1 MNPRMWGI
9 IGGVVLVLALLSPLM
24 LGSSKKVERLYEAAE
39 ALYEGEDYEGAIVK
53 YNEALKESSKLGAK
67 TAGIDKDFPT
77 LVNFKIARCY
87 YHLVE
92 NRGDAS
98 HYEKALEHVE
108 SATLVVNTTKHDEEL
123 IYLWGQILYKTGQL
137 EQAVEKLT
145 QLTDNFPNSPLSGK
159 AQEIIAD
166 INRQRDSGEREKVVY
181 PTNSVPPWIN
191 DLSKFEAFNKN
202 KNSALVDANRF
213 RANKQYV
220 KAAEEYE
227 AFASTSATKEA
238 MYAMYW
244 AGWCYHE
251 AASDDETLFSQSIN
265 VFQRLIDNYGDSPY
279 ASKASEKLHKM
290 EGNKL
295 KIDADTAITT
305 AEAAVHRAKQLNC
318 TSALIRKAMTH
329 LDDTKQALERGNY
342 KAALQLAKETEEI
355 ATRAID
361 NHETAK
367 DLVTQGYTHFRR
379 ERLETATQKAREAL
393 RRDPAYQNANT
404 LLQEIKQ
411 KYFRQGVSYIETGGY
426 AKAISALK
434 KAINIDHRF
443 KEAHF
448 NLGIAYLN
456 LGEFEDARAAADAAL
471 AIDPM
476 YKEARRLRDS
486 IAD

>member
-39 ALYEGEDYEGAIVK
+39 ALYEREDYEGAIAK
-53 YNEALKESSKLGAK
+53 YNEALKESSKPGAK
-67 TAGIDKDFPT
+67 TEEIDKDFPT

-87 YHLVE
+87 YQLAE
-92 NRGDAS
+92 NRGAAS
-98 HYEKALEHVE
+98 HYEKALEYIE
-108 SATLVVNTTKHDEEL
+108 RATLVVNTTKHDEEL

-145 QLTDNFPNSPLSGK
+145 QLIDNFPNSPLSEK

-166 INRQRDSGEREKVVY
+166 INRQRNRGEREKVVY

-191 DLSKFEAFNKN
+191 DLSKFEAFKKK
-202 KNSALVDANRF
+202 KNSALVDANRL

-227 AFASTSATKEA
+227 TFANTSSTKEA
-238 MYAMYW
+238 MYALYW

-251 AASDDETLFSQSIN
+251 AAAADETLLSKSIHA
-265 VFQRLIDNYGDSPY
+265 FQGLIDNYGDSPY

-290 EGNKL
+290 E
-295 KIDADTAITT
+295 
-305 AEAAVHRAKQLNC
+305 
-318 TSALIRKAMTH
+318 
-329 LDDTKQALERGNY
+329 
-342 KAALQLAKETEEI
+342 ALQLAKEAEAI
-355 ATRAID
+355 ATRAK
-361 NHETAK
+361 N
-367 DLVTQGYTHFRR
+367 LVHQGYTDFRR
-379 ERLETATQKAREAL
+379 ARLETATKKAREAL
-393 RRDPAYQNANT
+393 RLDPAYQNANK

-411 KYFRQGVSYIETGGY
+411 KYFRQGVSYIETGGS
-426 AKAISALK
+426 AKAISSLK
-434 KAINIDHRF
+434 KAINIDRRF

-456 LGEFEDARAAADAAL
+456 LGEFEDARAAANAAL
-471 AIDPM
+471 TIDPT
-476 YKEARRLRDS
+476 YKEARCLRDS